1 MTSSL
6 PSRSVLDVLVEQL
19 KLRALLAYLDAH
31 DVAHREHPDE
41 LVAVNDGQVAA
52 ADFVHAFER
61 GARRIVAVNDL
72 ARLAH
77 HVTDRDVR
85 GVEVADDDAFQKVAL
100 REDAAELLFFVED

>member
-41 LVAVNDGQVAA
+41 LVAVNDGQVSA
-52 ADFVHAFER
+52 ADLLHSFER
-61 GARRIVAVNDL
+61 GARCVVAVNDL

-77 HVTDRDVR
+77 HVAHGDAR
-85 GVEVADDDAFQKVAL
+85 GVLPSNDDAFEQVAL
-100 REDAAELLFFVED
+100 GEDAA